1 MSRKSPARRRGAALI
16 LVLWL
21 TAALALIGFSV
32 AATIREETARTG
44 DSIEMARAE
53 FLARGAI
60 ERTLWYLKAPP
71 YDPDRPP
78 VFEPGQQ
85 RVYYRFPGGDVLV
98 ELLPES
104 GKLNVNSAKLDQ
116 ALAVLLRAGVPPEP
130 AQRFVGSLSTFRAAN
145 ASIVRNE
152 DFFLLP
158 GVSPNLYYG
167 SLDRLP
173 GAGLRVRPGL
183 RDLLSPFG
191 ATETFDANSAPAA
204 VMEVAGVPAPLVAQ
218 IVAFR
223 ARAQI
228 RYVDLERLGLEKI
241 LRAGPDVAYTMKA
254 TARPRRADG
263 ELSDFR
269 RTLSALI
276 VYRPAFGGG
285 NEPKLER
292 WDESATSEVPWP

>member
-1 MSRKSPARRRGAALI
+1 MI

-32 AATIREETARTG
+32 AATVREETARTG
-44 DSIEMARAE
+44 NSIEIARAE

-60 ERTLWYLKAPP
+60 ERTLWYLKSPP

-104 GKLNVNSAKLDQ
+104 GKLNINGARLEQ
-116 ALAVLLRAGVPPEP
+116 ILALLLRAGVPPEP
-130 AQRFVGSLSTFRAAN
+130 AQRFVASLSTFRAGN

-152 DFFLLP
+152 DLFLLP
-158 GVSPNLYYG
+158 GVTPNLYYG
-167 SLDRLP
+167 ALDRLP

-183 RDLLSPFG
+183 RDLLSPYG
-191 ATETFDANSAPAA
+191 ATETFDANGAPPA
-204 VMEVAGVPAPLVAQ
+204 VLEVAGVPAPIAAQ
-218 IVAFR
+218 IAGLR
-223 ARAQI
+223 QRAQI
-228 RYVDLERLGLEKI
+228 RYEDLQRLGLEKI
-241 LRAGPDVAYTMKA
+241 LRAGPDLAYTMKA

-263 ELSDFR
+263 GLSDFR
-269 RTLSALI
+269 RTLAALI

-292 WDESATSEVPWP
+292 WDESSTTEVPWP